1 MAVRQ
6 ILFTAC
12 MIITCKYVF
21 AQFSERE
28 IGFRTGFA
36 GGPNGLT
43 VLIKKKFEI
52 VAGYSNK
59 DITATAVY
67 DKGDV
72 MTGAYFQYRFIL
84 FGEEDV
90 SYYPSVGLRARA
102 HLNRPHPP
110 GLSFTLSPDFLAG
123 FGFSINPNFTPVD
136 IFADIHFLLERQHNG
151 SEYELNVETGAGL
164 RIRMGY

>member
-1 MAVRQ
+1 MAVRR

-28 IGFRTGFA
+28 IGFRVGFD

-43 VLIKKKFEI
+43 ILIKNKFEI

-59 DITATAVY
+59 DITATAGY
-67 DKGDV
+67 DKGDI
-72 MTGAYFQYRFIL
+72 MTGTYFQYRFIL
-84 FGEEDV
+84 FGKEDV

-110 GLSFTLSPDFLAG
+110 GLSFTFSPDFLVG
-123 FGFSINPNFTPVD
+123 FGFTINPNFSPID
-136 IFADIHFLLERQHNG
+136 IFADLHFLAEREHNEITYKFG
-151 SEYELNVETGAGL
+151 FETGAGI
-164 RIRMGY
+164 RIRIYN